1 MRSYVPGRRE
11 LQRQFWLLVRAGL
24 AKKRAGVAL
33 GLSADTGK
41 EWFSQAGGVI
51 PAYVTTQSSGR
62 FLSFAEREEI
72 FAGVER
78 NESIRLIAKSLGRAP
93 STVQRELRRNM
104 RQPYR
109 ARARPDRRREAL
121 RTQPWDY
128 RPSRAQRR
136 AERLAARPKPAKLA
150 QHPRLRALVQAKL
163 MARLSPQQ
171 VAADLRAEFADQPEL
186 WVSPETI
193 YQSIYVQGRGALRRE
208 LAVCLRTG
216 RALRRPHR
224 PASERRTRI
233 PGMVN
238 ISERP
243 PEVED
248 RAVPGHWEGDLILGR
263 RNQSAI
269 GTLVE
274 RSTRF
279 VMLLHLPQGHGPVEV
294 QEAMIAATQRLP
306 QLIWKSLTWDQ
317 GIEMRNHAQIKLATG
332 LDIYF
337 CDPAK
342 PWQRGSNENTNGLLR
357 QYFPKGTD
365 LRQHGP
371 DYLDFVSA
379 QMNRRPRKTLGWLRP
394 AEALGRLFST
404 ASEQAG
410 VALTD

>member
-1 MRSYVPGRRE
+1 MRSYIAGRRE

-24 AKKRAGVAL
+24 AKKRAAVAL
-33 GLSADTGK
+33 GLNEDTGK
-41 EWFSQAGGVI
+41 DWFRQAGGVI
-51 PAYVTTQSSGR
+51 PAYVTVPSTGR
-62 FLSFAEREEI
+62 FLAFAEREEI

-78 NESIRLIAKSLGRAP
+78 DESIRRIAQRLGRAP
-93 STVQRELRRNM
+93 STVFRELRRNM
-104 RQPYR
+104 QQPYR
-109 ARARPDRRREAL
+109 AGRRPGPPPTRA
-121 RTQPWDY
+121 WDY

-136 AERLAARPKPAKLA
+136 AERQAARPKPAKLA
-150 QHPRLRALVQAKL
+150 QHPQLRALVQAKL
-163 MARLSPQQ
+163 RERLSPQQ
-171 VAADLRAEFADQPEL
+171 VATELQQEFPDQPEM

-193 YQSIYVQGRGALRRE
+193 YRSIYVQGRGELRRE

-224 PASERRTRI
+224 PSPAGQARI

-238 ISERP
+238 ISLRP
-243 PEVED
+243 PEVAD

-279 VMLLHLPQGHGPVEV
+279 VMLLHLPRGHGPLEV
-294 QEAMIAATQRLP
+294 QAAMIAATHRLP
-306 QLIWKSLTWDQ
+306 TLIWKSLTWDQ
-317 GIEMRNHAQIKLATG
+317 GMEMRNHADITLATG

-365 LRQHGP
+365 LSQHGP
-371 DYLDFVSA
+371 EHLEFVAA

-394 AEALGRLFST
+394 AEALGRLFSST
-404 ASEQAG
+404 SEQPG